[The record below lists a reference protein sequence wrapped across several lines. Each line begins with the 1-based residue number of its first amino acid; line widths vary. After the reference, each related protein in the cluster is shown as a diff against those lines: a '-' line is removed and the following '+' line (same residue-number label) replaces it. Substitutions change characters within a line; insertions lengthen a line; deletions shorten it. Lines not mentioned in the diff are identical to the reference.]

1 MENIKNIF
9 VNKEKA
15 AISFSIGCFFVF
27 IGVFYIDEMI
37 NFDIKP
43 LKSIMLLLG
52 LLLFSFGIV
61 HSVYLLS
68 KKTPML
74 IIKDEE
80 IIISI
85 FLRKNRVVKFEE
97 IESFFLVETY
107 HRGFVS
113 NRNIFIELK
122 ETSITPSK
130 GWLCKLLN
138 GIISKKITNSKYS
151 IQTIF
156 LDINHDE
163 LLKILNKK
171 LRDFNKSKN

>member
-85 FLRKNRVVKFEE
+85 FLRK
-97 IESFFLVETY
+97 
-107 HRGFVS
+107 
-113 NRNIFIELK
+113 IELL
-122 ETSITPSK
+122 S
-130 GWLCKLLN
+130 
-138 GIISKKITNSKYS
+138 
-151 IQTIF
+151 
-156 LDINHDE
+156 
-163 LLKILNKK
+163 LK
-171 LRDFNKSKN
+171 R